1 MFVRELTLTNF
12 RNYRHQ
18 RLELRPGSSVFIG
31 DNAQGKS
38 NLLEAVFV
46 LSTTRSP
53 RATVDADLI
62 NWDVRDAPQPVARL
76 VATVERAGARLQ
88 LEMIVVGRQGQHGSM
103 VASKRVRVNG
113 VPRRQADA
121 VGQLNAVLFTT
132 DDMALITGSPAE
144 RRRYLDL
151 MLSQVDRAYA
161 LALQRYTKVIT
172 QRNALLR
179 RIQEGLSDAEE
190 LAFWD
195 GELARDGATILRARA
210 AAARRIAAEAGSA
223 HRSLSGGV
231 ETLQLDYQP
240 RFVGGWDGPR
250 LEAAG
255 QGEVQDAFRQG
266 LESGRHRDIG
276 AGLSLLGPHRDDL
289 GVRLDGAAAASY
301 ASRGQQRT
309 AALALRLAEVRFLR
323 ERTGEQ
329 PVLLLDDVL
338 SELDEGRRRSVLS
351 SFEVDQTLVT
361 ATDADRLGE
370 TFLRAAAAVYA
381 VRAGSVEPWQE

>member
-18 RLELRPGSSVFIG
+18 RLELRPGSTVFIG
-31 DNAQGKS
+31 GNAQGKS

-53 RATVDADLI
+53 RATLDAELI
-62 NWDVRDAPQPVARL
+62 HWDVRDAPQPVARL
-76 VATVERAGARLQ
+76 TATVERAGRLVQ
-88 LEMIVVGRQGQHGSM
+88 VEMIVVGRQGQRGGT
-103 VASKRVRVNG
+103 VASKRVRING
-113 VPRRQADA
+113 MPRRQSDA
-121 VGQLNAVLFTT
+121 LGQLNAVLFTT
-132 DDMALITGSPAE
+132 DDMALITGSPGD

-161 LALQRYTKVIT
+161 LALQRYTKVVT

-190 LAFWD
+190 LVFWD
-195 GELARDGATILRARA
+195 SELAREGAVILQARA
-210 AAARRIAAEAGSA
+210 AAVRRLAIEAASA
-223 HRSLSGGV
+223 HRSLSGGA
-231 ETLQLDYQP
+231 EALHLAYEP
-240 RFVGGWDGPR
+240 RFIGGWDGPR
-250 LEAAG
+250 LEETG
-255 QGEVQDAFRQG
+255 QGELQAAFRQG
-266 LESGRHRDIG
+266 LELGRHRDIG
-276 AGLSLLGPHRDDL
+276 AGMSLLGPHRDDL
-289 GVRLDGAAAASY
+289 NIRLDGAAAASY

-309 AALALRLAEVRFLR
+309 AALALRLAEVRFLH

-338 SELDEGRRRSVLS
+338 SELDEGRRRSVLES
-351 SFEVDQTLVT
+351 IEVDQTLIT

-370 TFLRAAAAVYA
+370 SFLSAAAAVYA
-381 VRAGSVEPWQE
+381 VRAGTLEPWHE